1 MPDLAELRALL
12 KRATPLPWLADP
24 SDCEGIK
31 DASGRTSDASDIG
44 WITREKENWGDEWD
58 GDPAANH
65 ALVLAAVNA
74 LPALLDVAE
83 LAEEAVGWMD
93 DLLRTDEIGGD
104 GPYCCRE
111 ELTAALKRLEEE
123 R

>member
-74 LPALLDVAE
+74 LPALLGEIEAGRAFYDSLTAYGAGAGGWRDVDT
-83 LAEEAVGWMD
+83 AEEA
-93 DLLRTDEIGGD
+93 
-104 GPYCCRE
+104 YK
-111 ELTAALKRLEEE
+111 AALKRLEEE

>member
-1 MPDLAELRALL
+1 MPAIAELRKLY
-12 KRATPLPWLADP
+12 ADADHDLGKGNP
-24 SDCEGIK
+24 T
-31 DASGRTSDASDIG
+31 DAVFAILYS
-44 WITREKENWGDEWD
+44 
-58 GDPAANH
+58 
-65 ALVLAAVNA
+65 V
-74 LPALLDVAE
+74 PALLAVAE
-83 LAEEAVGWMD
+83 AAEEAVGWMD